1 MKRHFNLK
9 KLMKAANNSFTYT
22 WKDREL
28 ALISKNGVV
37 GMLTS
42 DPNVFTELE
51 QSGCILE
58 QANIYD
64 TVHNMVFAKE
74 MNESMLR
81 SGITISV
88 LNAKN
93 MIVYIGEG
101 LVKLIDAKLDEIFDS
116 RMTVTSHSYQSPML
130 YVCED
135 CYGLICPIRPLNMG
149 WISDMKQIA
158 LYFGKEEQHEE
169 G

>member
-101 LVKLIDAKLDEIFDS
+101 LVKLMDAKLDEIFDS
-116 RMTVTSHSYQSPML
+116 RITVTSHSYQMPMV

-135 CYGLICPIRPLNMG
+135 CYGLICPVCPKEMG
-149 WISDMKQIA
+149 WLSDMRQA
-158 LYFGKEEQHEE
+158 VLYFGGQAT
-169 G
+169 

>member
-1 MKRHFNLK
+1 MKQHFNLK
-9 KLMKAANNSFTYT
+9 KLMKVDSTFLFTR
-22 WKDREL
+22 KNDEL

-101 LVKLIDAKLDEIFDS
+101 LVKLMDAKLDEIFDS
-116 RMTVTSHSYQSPML
+116 RITVTSHSYRMPMV

-135 CYGLICPIRPLNMG
+135 CYGLVCPVRPKEMG
-149 WISDMKQIA
+149 WLSDMQQIV
-158 LYFGKEEQHEE
+158 LYFGGQAT
-169 G
+169 

>member
-1 MKRHFNLK
+1 MKQHFNLK
-9 KLMKAANNSFTYT
+9 KLMKVDSTFLFTR
-22 WKDREL
+22 KNDEL
-28 ALISKNGVV
+28 ALISKNGVI
-37 GMLTS
+37 GMLTN
-42 DPNVFTELE
+42 DPTVFIELE
-51 QSGCILE
+51 RLGCILK

-74 MNESMLR
+74 MNESMRR
-81 SGITISV
+81 SGITVSV

-93 MIVYIGEG
+93 TVAYIGDN
-101 LVKLIDAKLDEIFDS
+101 LVKLMDAKLDEIFDP

-135 CYGLICPIRPLNMG
+135 CYGLICPIRSLNMG

>member
-9 KLMKAANNSFTYT
+9 KLMKVDSTFLFTR
-22 WKDREL
+22 KNDEL
-28 ALISKNGVV
+28 ALISKNGVI
-37 GMLTS
+37 GMLTN
-42 DPNVFTELE
+42 DPTVFIELE
-51 QSGCILE
+51 RLGCILE

-74 MNESMLR
+74 MNESMRR
-81 SGITISV
+81 SGITVSV

-93 MIVYIGEG
+93 AVAYIGEG
-101 LVKLIDAKLDEIFDS
+101 LVKLMDTRLDEIFDP

-135 CYGLICPIRPLNMG
+135 CYGLVCPVCPLNMG
-149 WISDMKQIA
+149 WLSDMRQIT
-158 LYFGKEEQHEE
+158 LYFGKGKQHEE

>member
-1 MKRHFNLK
+1 MKQHFNLK
-9 KLMKAANNSFTYT
+9 KLMKVDSTFLFTR
-22 WKDREL
+22 KNDEL
-28 ALISKNGVV
+28 ALISKNGVI
-37 GMLTS
+37 GMLTN
-42 DPNVFTELE
+42 DPTVFIELE
-51 QSGCILE
+51 RLGCILE

-74 MNESMLR
+74 MNESMRR
-81 SGITISV
+81 SGITVSV

-93 MIVYIGEG
+93 TVAYIGDN
-101 LVKLIDAKLDEIFDS
+101 LVKLMDAKLDESFDP

>member
-1 MKRHFNLK
+1 MKQHFNLK
-9 KLMKAANNSFTYT
+9 KLMKVDSTFLFTR
-22 WKDREL
+22 KNDEL
-28 ALISKNGVV
+28 ALISKNGVI
-37 GMLTS
+37 GMLTN
-42 DPNVFTELE
+42 DPTVFIELE
-51 QSGCILE
+51 RLGCILE

-64 TVHNMVFAKE
+64 AVHNMVFAKE
-74 MNESMLR
+74 MNESMRR
-81 SGITISV
+81 SGITVSV

-93 MIVYIGEG
+93 TVAYIGDN
-101 LVKLIDAKLDEIFDS
+101 LVKLMDAKLDEIFDP

>member
-9 KLMKAANNSFTYT
+9 KLMKVDSTFLFTQ
-22 WKDREL
+22 KGDEL

-42 DPNVFTELE
+42 DSNVFAELK
-51 QSGCILE
+51 QSGCILG

-74 MNESMLR
+74 MNESMRR
-81 SGITISV
+81 SGITVPV

-93 MIVYIGEG
+93 TVAYIGDS
-101 LVKLIDAKLDEIFDS
+101 LVKLMDTKLDEIFDP
-116 RMTVTSHSYQSPML
+116 RMTVSSYKRQSPMV

-135 CYGLICPIRPLNMG
+135 CYGLICPVCPKEMG
-149 WISDMKQIA
+149 WLSNMQQIV
-158 LYFGKEEQHEE
+158 LYFGGQAT
-169 G
+169 

>member
-1 MKRHFNLK
+1 MKQHFNLK
-9 KLMKAANNSFTYT
+9 KLMKVDSTFLFTQ
-22 WKDREL
+22 KGDEL

-42 DPNVFTELE
+42 DSNVFAELK
-51 QSGCILE
+51 QPGCILE

-74 MNESMLR
+74 MNESMRR
-81 SGITISV
+81 SGITVSV

-93 MIVYIGEG
+93 TVAYIGDS
-101 LVKLIDAKLDEIFDS
+101 LVKLMDAKLDEIFDP

-135 CYGLICPIRPLNMG
+135 CYGLICPVRPLNMG